1 MIGNDAV
8 LYVDVNQIMYVD
20 IAIEQESADCDDCLL
35 VAIQANNT
43 NASAAFIAY
52 SEDGKQLKLRL
63 QVKKKAHLQCRFL
76 RSAAKSIKS

>member
-52 SEDGKQLKLRL
+52 SEDGKTAK
-63 QVKKKAHLQCRFL
+63 VAVTGKKESSVTMQISSL
-76 RSAAKSIKS
+76 SGEVN